1 MHTIRYIALH
11 HTSILLHYI
20 TSHHVTLCYIYTIYH
35 YIHLYTTL
43 HTSLRYIQIMPL
55 QDITLHY
62 ITSSTRTKRG
72 ESCLRVL
79 YLYTIRPFSSIEL
92 VLCANQA
99 RACVLCANLLH
110 CFCQWSLV
118 MTRRDS
124 RCNATPSDTLRS
136 QGRTS
141 HFTLHSSR
149 SGILPNTSPMQHSCS
164 LYNAI
169 CNRTLQ
175 NTIEEPIT
183 GQNDPSR
190 NRVTQELPFIAGCSH
205 FTRKNPPQHKSL
217 FCYVSCYVCIVIAI
231 PVTQIFVRNSEGCF
245 PTSFDYITNITNYN
259 IRFFNTQ
266 LLSHMHTL
274 QHCHTAY
281 IINYYVTFLPFYITI
296 HYLLTYIY
304 YI

>member
-1 MHTIRYIALH
+1 
-11 HTSILLHYI
+11 
-20 TSHHVTLCYIYTIYH
+20 
-35 YIHLYTTL
+35 
-43 HTSLRYIQIMPL
+43 MPL

-62 ITSSTRTKRG
+62 ITSSTRTRRG
-72 ESCLRVL
+72 GSCLRVL

-110 CFCQWSLV
+110 CFCQWSLI

-205 FTRKNPPQHKSL
+205 FTRKNTMFRAPASSPTQVL
-217 FCYVSCYVCIVIAI
+217 VLLCIVLCMYCYCYSSHTN
-231 PVTQIFVRNSEGCF
+231 VFVRNSEGCF